1 MALVYTV
8 ANKVERAYRR
18 GDLFDKR
25 RQLMDTWA
33 KFCAAHRTPAACCRC
48 ATQAA
53 APPVRAL
60 HPIRETEV
68 ILGLSRAS
76 IYRPIARGLL
86 DVRRVLG
93 RRMVTRASIDELV
106 ANAPKIAGRM
116 A

>member
-1 MALVYTV
+1 MLC
-8 ANKVERAYRR
+8 ERNCP
-18 GDLFDKR
+18 K
-25 RQLMDTWA
+25 
-33 KFCAAHRTPAACCRC
+33 PIV
-48 ATQAA
+48 

-76 IYRPIARGLL
+76 IYRLIARGLL
-86 DVRRVLG
+86 DARRVLG

-106 ANAPKIAGRM
+106 ASAPKSAGEV